1 MSIHLNICHDL
12 GGTHEVLRQSP
23 KQQAEKMPLVTVLWM
38 DMDRAALHC
47 QVEIKYTANH
57 SRIRKES
64 LNERFSYQNG

>member
-1 MSIHLNICHDL
+1 
-12 GGTHEVLRQSP
+12 
-23 KQQAEKMPLVTVLWM
+23 MPLVTVLWM

-64 LNERFSYQNG
+64 LNERFRYQNG